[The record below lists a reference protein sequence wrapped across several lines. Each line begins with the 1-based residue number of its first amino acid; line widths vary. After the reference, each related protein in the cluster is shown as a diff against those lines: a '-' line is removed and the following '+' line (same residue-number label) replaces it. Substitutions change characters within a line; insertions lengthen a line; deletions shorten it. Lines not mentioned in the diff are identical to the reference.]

1 MAQQERAQCAVV
13 VPAGLTAG
21 STFVVDLFDG
31 TTLNVTVPP
40 GKAAG
45 DTLVI
50 GSASTVA
57 TIAAES
63 LLGKGQLSRICNLTM
78 KVPTDIPEDRHLYVG
93 SPFGGVYLCSLPVGV
108 QPGQRI
114 SVQVPVYVEDEPAA
128 AAGTAAAAAAAAAQ
142 RGLTKQGSST
152 LTMALDRLDDQL
164 ELMDLD
170 NLLDR
175 LDDDM
180 AVVDEEIQR
189 FFVAGLEEVASAV
202 AVASGAG
209 GDVQHVVVGKLVRH
223 RTDKW
228 LKLNRDKSA
237 YLDKHASATVS
248 AELKERP
255 GRLQFRGGGLL
266 LGAKKAWKSLRSMRT
281 PSRNKTSPKPVQ
293 V

>member
-180 AVVDEEIQR
+180 ALVDEEIQR
-189 FFVAGLEEVASAV
+189 FFVAGLEEITSAV
-202 AVASGAG
+202 AVASEG
-209 GDVQHVVVGKLVRH
+209 GGVVHHVVVGKLVRH

-237 YLDKHASATVS
+237 YLDKHTSAIDS
-248 AELKERP
+248 AALKERP
-255 GRLQFRGGGLL
+255 GRQRHRGGGLL
-266 LGAKKAWKSLRSMRT
+266 AGAKKAWKSLRSVRT
-281 PSRNKTSPKPVQ
+281 TSRKMPKPVQ